1 MSERVSVNGAVIEWA
16 RRSLNLSRE
25 DVARRMK
32 KPPEMIAQWERGEAM
47 PTYVQ
52 LERLAYEVLRRP
64 VAVFFYPEPPD
75 EAPVQAEF
83 RALPETLGEV
93 LSPPVVRMV
102 RRARVHQLALEE
114 LLGRAKP
121 ERAIWD
127 EQRPTSAERPLE
139 LAKAIRAAL
148 GITIDRQKSWR
159 SYEAA
164 LSEWRGSVESAG
176 VYVFKDAFKDDSVS
190 GFCLFHPL
198 YPVIYLNNS
207 TAMPRQIFTLV
218 HELVHVLLRES
229 DVEATDAGPASL
241 SHADESV
248 EWFCNAVAAEVLA
261 PAEALDRMLTA
272 GSLTEERISAIAEAL
287 WVSREVI
294 MRAAADRGIVGW
306 ERYRQLAD
314 KWINQ
319 AVRARTDSGRGSYW
333 SNQGVYMSLAFG
345 TAVLQQLYQNRID
358 QDAAAEYLGVRSA
371 GLATMESVL
380 LKKASR

>member
-1 MSERVSVNGAVIEWA
+1 MGERVSVNGAVIEWA

-25 DVARRMK
+25 DVARRIK
-32 KPPEMIAQWERGEAM
+32 KPPELIAQWERGEAM

-52 LERLAYEVLRRP
+52 LERLAYDILRRP
-64 VAVFFYPEPPD
+64 MAVFFYPEPPD
-75 EAPVQAEF
+75 EAPVQTEF
-83 RALPETLGEV
+83 RTLPETLGED

-114 LLGRAKP
+114 LLGHAKP
-121 ERAIWD
+121 ERAIWE
-127 EQRPTSAERPLE
+127 EQRPTTADRPLE
-139 LAKAIRAAL
+139 VARAIRAAL
-148 GITIDRQKSWR
+148 GVTIDRQRSWR
-159 SYEAA
+159 SYDEA
-164 LSEWRGSVESAG
+164 LSAWREAVESAG
-176 VYVFKDAFKDDSVS
+176 VYVFKEAFKDDTVS
-190 GFCLFHPL
+190 GFSLFHPL

-207 TAMPRQIFTLV
+207 MTMPRQIFTLV

-229 DVEATDAGPASL
+229 DVEATEAGPAVRSP
-241 SHADESV
+241 ADEAV

-272 GSLTEERISAIAEAL
+272 GSLTEKRISSIAETL

-314 KWINQ
+314 KWTNQ
-319 AVRARTDSGRGSYW
+319 AVRARTDSGGGSYW

-345 TAVLQQLYQNRID
+345 ATVLQQLYQNRID